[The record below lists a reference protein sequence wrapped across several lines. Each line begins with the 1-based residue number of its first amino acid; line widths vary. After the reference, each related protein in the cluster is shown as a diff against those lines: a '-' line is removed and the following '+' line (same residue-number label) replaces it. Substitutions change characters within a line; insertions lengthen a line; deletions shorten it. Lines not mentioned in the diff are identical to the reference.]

1 MPTGASLTVKVMS
14 YNTEYR
20 GYRDGRVRQ
29 FGAKIREVD
38 AGIVGVQECQDPA
51 ALARASGYTQV
62 PDEWGNYIFYNPS
75 KVSLVTGSG
84 GWMDIPRDNYAR
96 RTITWAR
103 FMLGSTQNGTEML
116 FFNTHLPHNHNQAW
130 SRNTHAGIARSL
142 LRKREE
148 LGFGSMPTVA
158 LGDMNPF
165 ASNGASEGSFE
176 SNLIDAGWHKSYQA
190 RGNPGFVGLDK
201 IFATSH
207 WTSWNGADHGTGG
220 SDHPAI
226 AAYVTVKG

>member
-1 MPTGASLTVKVMS
+1 VKVMS
-14 YNTEYR
+14 YNTEYK
-20 GYRDGRVRQ
+20 GYWDGRVRD
-29 FGAKIREVD
+29 FGAKISEVD

-62 PDEWGNYIFYNPS
+62 PDLHGNYIFYNPL

-96 RTITWAR
+96 RTITWAK
-103 FMLGSTQNGTEML
+103 FMLGSKENGTQML
-116 FFNTHLPHNHNQAW
+116 FFNTHLPHNHNQAS
-130 SRNTHAGIARSL
+130 SRNTHARIAQSL
-142 LRKREE
+142 IRKREE
-148 LGFGSMPTVA
+148 LGAGNMPTVA

-176 SNLIDAGWHKSYQA
+176 SNLINAGWHMSYQA
-190 RGNPGFVGLDK
+190 RGNPGYVGLDK

-207 WTSWNGADHGTGG
+207 WSSSNGADRGTGR

-226 AAYVTVKG
+226 AAYVTLIA